1 MIHSMKP
8 RRMNPVSPQ
17 PPRTLRLLRVV
28 SRDGW
33 PLPPPIAPRWMARRA
48 VFWLGLLRAGRV
60 QRFHADYVALSGMV
74 LGGGA
79 LARQR
84 RPLMRYGDALRAEWR
99 ARAAAGPAGPA
110 LRRADHPNYLGSL
123 GVVQGLVDGYVAL
136 LIARAGGA
144 VPHEACEAEMRRLSA
159 VFAGADPEYAA
170 IGGWNTVEGLG
181 ASVVARCPLQAGP
194 ELGLPTLL
202 AEMFA
207 LLGLLVFQVLRA
219 AEEGG
224 LSAEAALTRLRALAQ
239 RAGMILLGTADAL
252 PEGETLAALMVGV
265 PGA

>member
-1 MIHSMKP
+1 
-8 RRMNPVSPQ
+8 
-17 PPRTLRLLRVV
+17 
-28 SRDGW
+28 
-33 PLPPPIAPRWMARRA
+33 MARRA

-60 QRFHADYVALSGMV
+60 QRFHTEYVAL
-74 LGGGA
+74 GGGV

-84 RPLMRYGDALRAEWR
+84 RPLMQYGDALRAEWR
-99 ARAAAGPAGPA
+99 ARTAAGPAGPA
-110 LRRADHPNYLGSL
+110 LQRADHPNYLGSL

-159 VFAGADPEYAA
+159 VFAGADPGYAT
-170 IGGWNTVEGLG
+170 IGVWNTAEGLG

-207 LLGLLVFQVLRA
+207 LLGLLVLQVLRA

-224 LSAEAALTRLRALAQ
+224 LSAEAALGRLRALAQ
-239 RAGMILLGTADAL
+239 RAGAILLGTADAA
-252 PEGETLAALMVGV
+252 PEGETLAVLVEGV